1 MIEVIQFPCLSDN
14 YGYLIH
20 NSETNYTI
28 SIDSPDGDEII
39 AQAKKNKLKIN
50 AVWNTHHHFDHVGG
64 NDKIRAEFNA
74 KIIAPKEV
82 KDRGHYVDE
91 IIDENSIISLG
102 GIEPQIIDLSGH
114 TFGQLGFYFKDH
126 NIAFIADALFS
137 LGCGRLFEGD
147 AKMAYN
153 SLQRLLLLND
163 ATHIYCA
170 HEYSLANA
178 QFCESLNLRN
188 DNLDRRIKEI
198 RELRSQ
204 NLPTIPFSLGQERF
218 ANPFLLHN
226 QDAIREA
233 LGAQYR
239 DSELFG
245 YIRKLKDNFKT

>member
-1 MIEVIQFPCLSDN
+1 MIEVIQFPCLADN

-39 AQAKKNKLKIN
+39 AQAEKYKFKID
-50 AVWNTHHHFDHVGG
+50 AIWNTHHHPDHAGG
-64 NDKIRAEFNA
+64 NEKIRSKFNS
-74 KIIAPKEV
+74 KVFAPQEV
-82 KDRGHYVDE
+82 KNKGYHVDE
-91 IIDENSIISLG
+91 IINLNSKLSLG

-114 TFGQLGFYFKDH
+114 TFGQLGFYFKDY
-126 NIAFIADALFS
+126 NIVFVGDALFS

-147 AKMAYN
+147 AQMAYN
-153 SLQRLLLLND
+153 SLQRLLLLDD

-178 QFCESLNLRN
+178 QFCESLNLKN
-188 DNLDRRIKEI
+188 DDLDRRIKEI

-204 NLPTIPFSLGQERF
+204 DIPTIPFSLGQERF

-226 QDAIREA
+226 QDAIRKA
-233 LGAQYR
+233 LGVEYR

-245 YIRKLKDNFKT
+245 YIRKLKDNFKA